1 MSEDEKTKPEAKK
14 EIGNSGETKPAQEP
28 EPKPAAE
35 KKSEEKAQAKA
46 AAPDEKKEKS
56 AKEDKEGKSKE
67 QKPPAEQKKRGKK
80 ISRMT
85 LTEIESALEK
95 VKGSMRGLNSSFAR
109 HLLDRKKQLAEVSR
123 PPLPRSGS

>member
-28 EPKPAAE
+28 EPKPAA
-35 KKSEEKAQAKA
+35 
-46 AAPDEKKEKS
+46 PDEKKEKS
-56 AKEDKEGKSKE
+56 TKEDKEGKSKE